1 MLNINQYIQKT
12 HIFILMLMAAWLISC
27 SSSQQDDPVLP
38 EPEPTPNPELIAIG
52 FGGKSGSWQ
61 EDANTRAASN
71 ANTGLESL
79 YQSFR
84 IWGYKTTNSTPQ
96 TVMDGYIVKYIK
108 NTSGSTTSNT
118 ADWEY
123 VGISN
128 PNLSSP
134 QSIKYWDYSAADY
147 RFFAYTPSET
157 TAQASTTNESQTI
170 FTFPFEYSENTQA
183 TNVPYVSDLW
193 YSDNHT
199 TTEKYGKCVTLTF
212 APLLAKVRFKFKY
225 PDGTT
230 EATITDIK
238 FRDNRFIGNEAAATT
253 PLRGHILTTYQ
264 QKGQPSGEIQS
275 ETTARYIPTI
285 TWDTST
291 EEGATGPLILTIPYE
306 EEKDA
311 VHILTDKTLYNKWY
325 YVPPLDADKGGFEQ
339 GPYTITANING
350 NETSTTVPAAYMKWK
365 AGYQYTYVFKITP
378 ANTSIDFTDLE
389 VEQWLP
395 GVNID
400 NEGSGTTDW

>member
-1 MLNINQYIQKT
+1 MLHINKHIQNT
-12 HIFILMLMAAWLISC
+12 HILILILTTVWLISC

-38 EPEPTPNPELIAIG
+38 EPGPTPNPELIAIG

-84 IWGYKTTNSTPQ
+84 IWGCKTTNSTSQ

-108 NTSGSTTSNT
+108 NTAGSSTSNT

-134 QSIKYWDYSAADY
+134 QTIKYWDYSATDY

-157 TAQASTTNESQTI
+157 TVQVSTTNESQTS

-238 FRDNRFIGNEAAATT
+238 FRDNRFISDEASATT
-253 PLRGHILTTYQ
+253 PLRGHIIATYPQ
-264 QKGQPSGEIQS
+264 TGQPIIGIQS
-275 ETTARYIPTI
+275 EVT
-285 TWDTST
+285 
-291 EEGATGPLILTIPYE
+291 GALILTIPYE

-339 GPYTITANING
+339 GPYTITAIING
-350 NETSTTVPAAYMKWK
+350 NETSATVPAAYMKWR

-378 ANTSIDFTDLE
+378 ANTSIDFTDVE

>member
-1 MLNINQYIQKT
+1 MQKSNKHIQNT
-12 HIFILMLMAAWLISC
+12 HLLILILTAVWLISC
-27 SSSQQDDPVLP
+27 SSSQQDNPILP
-38 EPEPTPNPELIAIG
+38 EPDPTPNPELIAIG

-61 EDANTRAASN
+61 EDANTRAANN

-84 IWGYKTTNSTPQ
+84 IWGCKTTNSTSQ

-108 NTSGSTTSNT
+108 NTAGSSTSNT

-134 QSIKYWDYSAADY
+134 QTIKYWDYSATDY

-157 TAQASTTNESQTI
+157 TVQVGTTNDSQTS

-193 YSDNHT
+193 YSDNNT

-212 APLLAKVRFKFKY
+212 APLLTKVRFKFKY

-238 FRDNRFIGNEAAATT
+238 FRDNRFINDEASATT
-253 PLRGHILTTYQ
+253 PLRGHIIATYLQ
-264 QKGQPSGEIQS
+264 TGQPIIGIQS
-275 ETTARYIPTI
+275 EV
-285 TWDTST
+285 
-291 EEGATGPLILTIPYE
+291 TGPLILTIPYE
-306 EEKDA
+306 EEKDV
-311 VHILTDKTLYNKWY
+311 VHILTDKSLYNKWY

-339 GPYTITANING
+339 GPYTITADING
-350 NETSTTVPAAYMKWK
+350 NETSATVPAAYMKWK

-378 ANTSIDFTDLE
+378 ANSSIDFTDLE

-395 GVNID
+395 GSNID